1 MTKDNGEGEAMVV
14 YFNGVYQP
22 KSEVRISP
30 DDRGFLMA
38 DGVYEVV
45 AAVRGRW
52 FRLDAHLERLARS
65 LREIKLH
72 GIEADA
78 LVPVA
83 AELLRRNDLTEAYAK
98 LYIQITRGVAPRRH
112 AFPHERVEPTV
123 YATVTC
129 FEPPEARWAEG
140 VSAITV
146 PDTRWARC
154 DIKSIALL
162 PNVLASQAA
171 AEAGAYEALFVR
183 DGVVTEG
190 SHTSALFVMDG
201 EVLTHP
207 GDPHILPGVTRGW
220 AMEACRDLGLP
231 VRETEVAIDALLDAE
246 EVMLL
251 GTTSGVMPV
260 VEVNGHLIGEGAPG
274 AITRALQDA
283 FREAMGLV

>member
-1 MTKDNGEGEAMVV
+1 MIV
-14 YFNGVYQP
+14 YFNGDYVP
-22 KSEVRISP
+22 KAEVRISP

-45 AAVRGRW
+45 AAVRGAW
-52 FRLDAHLERLARS
+52 FRFDAHLDRLARS
-65 LREIKLH
+65 MREIKLR
-72 GIEADA
+72 GVEADA
-78 LVPVA
+78 LEPVA
-83 AELLRRNDLTEAYAK
+83 SELLRRNGLADTYAK
-98 LYIQITRGVAPRRH
+98 LYVQITRGVAPRHH
-112 AFPHERVEPTV
+112 AFPHGSVEPTV
-123 YATVTC
+123 YATVTS
-129 FEPPEARWAEG
+129 FEPPEDRWAAG
-140 VSAITV
+140 VSAVTV

-190 SHTSALFVMDG
+190 SHTSALIVVGG

-207 GDPHILPGVTRGW
+207 GDPRILPGVTRAW
-220 AMEACRDLGLP
+220 AMEACRDLDIP
-231 VRETEVAIDALLDAE
+231 VREAEVAVEDLPDAGE
-246 EVMLL
+246 IMLL

-260 VEVNGHLIGEGAPG
+260 VQVDGAPIGNGVPG

-283 FREAMGLV
+283 FREAMGII

>member
-1 MTKDNGEGEAMVV
+1 MVV
-14 YFNGVYQP
+14 YFNGVYQT

-45 AAVRGRW
+45 AAVRGAW
-52 FRLDAHLERLARS
+52 FRLDAHLDRLARS

-72 GIEADA
+72 GIEADV
-78 LVPVA
+78 LGPVA

-123 YATVTC
+123 YATVSS

-190 SHTSALFVMDG
+190 SHTSALIVVGG

-207 GDPHILPGVTRGW
+207 GDPRILPGVTRAW
-220 AMEACRDLGLP
+220 AMEACRDLDIP
-231 VRETEVAIDALLDAE
+231 VREAEVSVGDLPDAGE
-246 EVMLL
+246 IMLL

-260 VEVNGHLIGEGAPG
+260 VEVDGAPIGNGVPG
-274 AITRALQDA
+274 AVTRALQDA
-283 FREAMGLV
+283 FRAAMGLA